1 VPKDHATSI
10 EWVADR
16 ASAYGMPGIKVAQN
30 DAVAVYEAVAPAIE
44 RARRGEGPSLIEV
57 KTDRYFG
64 HFQGD
69 AEVYRPKDEVAQL
82 RKNDPIPKLAARLK
96 SADLMSE
103 ADEAAMVARAKQ
115 RVAAAFAY
123 ARESAYPA
131 PQEAFAP
138 RLCLNGEKEE
148 HPMTARKLT
157 MAQAIAEAIGQEM
170 ERDSTVFAMGEDIG
184 KYGGIFGAT
193 GGLLDKFGPE
203 RIMDTPISETAF
215 IGAATGAAAA
225 GMRPIAEL
233 MFVDFFGVCMDQI
246 YNHLAKN
253 TYMAG
258 GNIKLPV
265 VITTAIGGGYSD
277 AAQHSQ
283 CLYATFAHVPGL
295 KVVVPSNAY
304 DAKGLMIQSIRDD
317 NPVMFMYHKG
327 IMGLPWMAYYEGSS
341 NEVPEE
347 PYTIPF
353 GEAKVVR
360 AGEDVT
366 IVTLSQMVQ
375 KSLLAAEELARQ
387 GISAEVLDL
396 RTLVPLDRA
405 AVLKSVA
412 KTGRL
417 LVADEDYL
425 GFGLTGEIAAIVAE
439 NLDTVVLKAP
449 VRRLAVPNV
458 PIPYSRPLEQFVIPQ
473 VQNIVEAAQSLM
485 KSRIAEG
492 TTL

>member
-1 VPKDHATSI
+1 
-10 EWVADR
+10 
-16 ASAYGMPGIKVAQN
+16 
-30 DAVAVYEAVAPAIE
+30 
-44 RARRGEGPSLIEV
+44 
-57 KTDRYFG
+57 
-64 HFQGD
+64 
-69 AEVYRPKDEVAQL
+69 
-82 RKNDPIPKLAARLK
+82 
-96 SADLMSE
+96 
-103 ADEAAMVARAKQ
+103 
-115 RVAAAFAY
+115 
-123 ARESAYPA
+123 
-131 PQEAFAP
+131 
-138 RLCLNGEKEE
+138 
-148 HPMTARKLT
+148 MTARKLT